1 MKIEIKLNL
10 ISIFSEMGELFA
22 IMLLSLFTGLTVASI
37 FDLNDVNFYFLW
49 FISTVFLVVVS
60 TLLRNRMV
68 SKEIFEQLPND
79 FSQYLLDKTSEPIDY
94 VNLGELWDEFCS
106 EKNRKLREQEQYNA
120 LSEQKKNY
128 RITIK

>member
-68 SKEIFEQLPND
+68 SKEIFE
-79 FSQYLLDKTSEPIDY
+79 
-94 VNLGELWDEFCS
+94 LGELWDEFCS

-120 LSEQKKNY
+120 LSEQKK
-128 RITIK
+128 TIESRLNKDN